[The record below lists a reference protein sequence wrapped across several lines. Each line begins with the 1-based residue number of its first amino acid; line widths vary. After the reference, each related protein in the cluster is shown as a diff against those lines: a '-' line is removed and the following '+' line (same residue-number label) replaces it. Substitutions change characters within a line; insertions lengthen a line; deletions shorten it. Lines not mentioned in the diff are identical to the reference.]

1 MSAGCLVCD
10 RGGLFQL
17 CPEIQGQCLAAL
29 LVSPLFMLLQKVK
42 WSVTRLFMLAD
53 VKILPLE
60 AFCLCGL
67 SIYEEVLE
75 KLLEG

>member
-1 MSAGCLVCD
+1 MSAACLVCD
-10 RGGLFQL
+10 HGGLFQF

-42 WSVTRLFMLAD
+42 WSITRLFMFAD

-60 AFCLCGL
+60 AFCLCEL
-67 SIYEEVLE
+67 FIYEKALE
-75 KLLEG
+75 KLLDN